1 MQILIMEYKSKNPN
15 VLNKGLDQEEVCITL
30 QVMNSI
36 FKRNEHCLF
45 LLLVVIGLL
54 ICNPAQAA
62 FIADG
67 AMLVPLTDDGKST
80 AIAWAPH
87 GNKILYQVL
96 HTDTQRQLF
105 IADSDGSNAEVITPI
120 GFPYYAEWSWAGD
133 KVAFLYSNSSS
144 SESQS
149 HVYVYDLNTK
159 KTVVACEPYP
169 QFNLDYDE
177 GPLWSPDDRYIVF
190 KTRRGPSRRRFVTV
204 YDTQTDKRWDVIPE
218 RGQNR
223 YARWSLT
230 MPPRLT
236 FQSEASNEFYDIAVT
251 DPDGGNLVLL
261 TSIGAES
268 VRNWGPRW
276 RPPGAYEEMIAYT
289 SNMEM
294 TRTERGMK
302 RNDVWIARP
311 DGNESRNL
319 TQATSPSTEEQLNND
334 IILWSWDGR
343 WILSRGDRFDSQ
355 AKDIHT
361 AYLMD
366 PINGGYK
373 TIFTTFPRKDGLHER
388 VHVIKWSYDS
398 TKILMYTQR
407 YDVKNWDTEREYQR
421 TRHVLSFLLVGT
433 GRREE
438 ILLYDEELE
447 RKKILGSFDRA
458 YIEDITF
465 SPNGRSIL
473 LSIATIVSKEDKISR
488 PDVYRLDLPDSLVSP
503 EATKH
508 IGPPVGRS
516 TIYVSDQGS
525 NRAEDTSDQI
535 IQATPTVNESAPVSG
550 DTVITEIIR
559 PLHMIADEALES
571 LSSEFTQYMTKNVSR
586 NLLLFK
592 GPPEVLDE
600 IRRDLA
606 KIDTQAPQVLVDL
619 LAVELADEANRSL
632 GLDWTYAEG
641 RFAFFQPVG
650 NAVRDLTP
658 DSSLD
663 GIATYPG
670 LGQAFY
676 QGVGKLP
683 EEFFVRLNT
692 LVQDGKGTILA
703 NPRTVAMSGRESRIQ
718 VRRTLNYF
726 FNEGFD
732 VAGRPVVKKSDISAD
747 TEGRITPTLLADGK
761 IHMLVDVK
769 VGSFT
774 FTSDSG
780 LPEQTQRDSTT
791 EVVVSQGDT
800 LVIGGLRQ
808 QEMVE
813 TVSKVPLLGDIPI
826 LGWLFKQ
833 EQKEIKNSVLTLFIT
848 PHVLLEGQ
856 PAPQWPEVDLEN
868 GQRISSSDPNHV
880 KL

>member
-1 MQILIMEYKSKNPN
+1 
-15 VLNKGLDQEEVCITL
+15 
-30 QVMNSI
+30 MNRI
-36 FKRNEHCLF
+36 FKKNEHCLF

-54 ICNPAQAA
+54 LCGPARAE

-67 AMLVPLTDDGKST
+67 VTLVPLTNNGKST

-96 HTDTQRQLF
+96 HTYTQRQLF

-133 KVAFLYSNSSS
+133 KVTFLYANSSS

-149 HVYVYDLNTK
+149 RAYVYDLNTQE
-159 KTVVACEPYP
+159 TVMACEPYP
-169 QFNLDYDE
+169 RFNLDEDE

-204 YDTQTDKRWDVIPE
+204 YDTQTKNKWDVVPE

-223 YARWSLT
+223 YARWSFTL
-230 MPPRLT
+230 PPRLT
-236 FQSEASNEFYDIAVT
+236 FQSEASAEHYDIAVS

-261 TSIGAES
+261 TSIASES
-268 VRNWGPRW
+268 VSNRQPRW
-276 RPPGAYEEMIAYT
+276 RPPGAYEEMIVYT
-289 SNMEM
+289 SNLEM

-311 DGNESRNL
+311 GGTDARNL

-398 TKILMYTQR
+398 TNILMYTQR
-407 YDVKNWDTEREYQR
+407 YDVKNWATEREYQR
-421 TRHVLSFLLVGT
+421 TRHVLSLLHVDT
-433 GRREE
+433 GRRDE
-438 ILLYDEELE
+438 ILVYDEELE
-447 RKKILGSFDRA
+447 RKEILGSDDRA
-458 YIEDITF
+458 EIEDVTF
-465 SPNGRSIL
+465 SPDGRSIL
-473 LSIATIVSKEDKISR
+473 LSIATIVSREDRISR
-488 PDVYRLDLPDSLVSP
+488 PDVYRLDLSDSLVSS
-503 EATKH
+503 EASKH

-516 TIYVSDQGS
+516 AIS
-525 NRAEDTSDQI
+525 
-535 IQATPTVNESAPVSG
+535 VSG
-550 DTVITEIIR
+550 QEASPAEETPLQETRSVPTANEYAPALGDNIITETIR
-559 PLHMIADEALES
+559 PLHMTADEAMES
-571 LSSEFTQYMTKNVSR
+571 LSPEFTQYMTKNVSR

-600 IRRDLA
+600 IRQDLT
-606 KIDTQAPQVLVDL
+606 KIDTPAPQILVDL

-632 GLDWTYAEG
+632 GLDWTYAKG

-658 DSSLD
+658 ESTLD

-683 EEFFVRLNT
+683 EEFFVRMNA

-703 NPRTVAMSGRESRIQ
+703 NPRTVAMSGRESKIQ
-718 VRRTLNYF
+718 IRRTLNYF

-732 VAGRPVVKKSDISAD
+732 VAGRPVVKKSDITSD

-761 IHMLVDVK
+761 IHMIVDVK

-780 LPEQTQRDSTT
+780 LPEQTQRESTT
-791 EVVVSQGDT
+791 EVAVSEGET

-808 QEMVE
+808 QEMVQ
-813 TVSKVPLLGDIPI
+813 TVSKVPLLGDLPI

-833 EQKEIKNSVLTLFIT
+833 EQKEIKQSVLTLFIT
-848 PHVLLEGQ
+848 PHVLREGQ
-856 PAPQWPEVDLEN
+856 PAPPWPEVDIKN
-868 GQRISSSDPNHV
+868 GHRIPSSDLNQAKP
-880 KL
+880 

>member
-1 MQILIMEYKSKNPN
+1 M
-15 VLNKGLDQEEVCITL
+15 
-30 QVMNSI
+30 
-36 FKRNEHCLF
+36 F
-45 LLLVVIGLL
+45 LLLAVIGLG
-54 ICNPAQAA
+54 ICSPVRSA
-62 FIADG
+62 FVGDG
-67 AMLVPLTDDGKST
+67 VTLVPLTDNGKST
-80 AIAWAPH
+80 AVAWAPH
-87 GNKILYQVL
+87 GNKILFQVL

-105 IADSDGSNAEVITPI
+105 IADSDGSHAEAITPI

-133 KVAFLYSNSSS
+133 KVAFLYANSSS

-149 HVYVYDLNTK
+149 RAYIYDLNSEGS
-159 KTVVACEPYP
+159 VMACEPYP
-169 QFNLDYDE
+169 RFNLDEDE
-177 GPLWSPDDRYIVF
+177 GPLWSPDDRYIAF

-204 YDTQTDKRWDVIPE
+204 YDTQTMDRWDVVPE

-223 YARWSLT
+223 YARWSFTL
-230 MPPRLT
+230 PPRLT
-236 FQSEASNEFYDIAVT
+236 FQSEASAEHYDIAVS

-268 VRNWGPRW
+268 ISNRQPRW

-289 SNMEM
+289 SNLEM
-294 TRTERGMK
+294 TRTERGKK

-311 DGNESRNL
+311 DGSDARNL

-366 PINGGYK
+366 PLHGGYK
-373 TIFTTFPRKDGLHER
+373 TVFTTFPKKDGLHER

-407 YDVKNWDTEREYQR
+407 YDVRNWDTQREYQR
-421 TRHVLSFLLVGT
+421 TRHVLSLLDVDT
-433 GRREE
+433 GRRDE
-438 ILLYDEELE
+438 ILVYDEDLE
-447 RKKILGSFDRA
+447 RKEILGSDDRA
-458 YIEDITF
+458 HIEDVTF
-465 SPNGRSIL
+465 SPDGRSIL
-473 LSIATIVSKEDKISR
+473 LSVATIVSQDDEITR
-488 PDVYRLDLPDSLVSP
+488 PDVYRLDLPDSLVGP
-503 EATKH
+503 EASKH
-508 IGPPVGRS
+508 IGPPVGRPAVLAAAQG
-516 TIYVSDQGS
+516 VSSATEAPGQES
-525 NRAEDTSDQI
+525 QVVPATSE
-535 IQATPTVNESAPVSG
+535 TTWVSG
-550 DTVITEIIR
+550 ERVITEVIR
-559 PLHMIADEALES
+559 PLHMTAGEARES
-571 LSSEFTQYMTKNVSR
+571 LSPEFSQYMTENVSR

-592 GPPEVLDE
+592 GPPEILNE
-600 IRRDLA
+600 IRQDLA
-606 KIDTQAPQVLVDL
+606 KIDTPPPQILVDL

-641 RFAFFQPVG
+641 RFGFFQPVG

-658 DSSLD
+658 DSALD

-670 LGQAFY
+670 LGQVFY

-683 EEFFVRLNT
+683 EEFFVRLNA
-692 LVQDGKGTILA
+692 LVQDEKGTILA

-718 VRRTLNYF
+718 VRKTLNYF

-747 TEGRITPTLLADGK
+747 TEGRITPTLLEDGK

-774 FTSDSG
+774 FTPDSG
-780 LPEQTQRDSTT
+780 LPEQTQRDSTS
-791 EVVVSQGDT
+791 EVVVSEGDT

-808 QEMVE
+808 QEMVQ
-813 TVSKVPLLGDIPI
+813 TVSKVPLLGDLPL
-826 LGWLFKQ
+826 LGWLFRQ
-833 EQKEIKNSVLTLFIT
+833 EQKEVKQSVLTLFIT
-848 PHVLLEGQ
+848 PHVLREGQ
-856 PAPQWPEVDLEN
+856 PAPSWPEVDLEN
-868 GQRISSSDPNHV
+868 GHRIPAPDPNQAER
-880 KL
+880 

>member
-1 MQILIMEYKSKNPN
+1 MCSAAFTGENRCIMNRVFE
-15 VLNKGLDQEEVCITL
+15 
-30 QVMNSI
+30 
-36 FKRNEHCLF
+36 RNEHCLF
-45 LLLVVIGLL
+45 LLLAVIGL
-54 ICNPAQAA
+54 IVCGSARAES
-62 FIADG
+62 IADG
-67 AMLVPLTDDGKST
+67 ATLVPLTDDGKST

-87 GNKILYQVL
+87 GNKILYQVR

-105 IADSDGSNAEVITPI
+105 IADSDGSNAETITPI

-133 KVAFLYSNSSS
+133 KVAFLYANSSS

-149 HVYVYDLNTK
+149 RAYMYDLKTK
-159 KTVVACEPYP
+159 ETVMACEPYP
-169 QFNLDYDE
+169 RFNLDEDE

-204 YDTQTDKRWDVIPE
+204 YDTQARDRWDVVPE

-223 YARWSLT
+223 YARWSFTL
-230 MPPRLT
+230 PPRLT
-236 FQSEASNEFYDIAVT
+236 FQSEASDEHYDIAVT

-268 VRNWGPRW
+268 VSNKQPRW

-294 TRTERGMK
+294 TRTERGKK

-311 DGNESRNL
+311 DGSDSRNL
-319 TQATSPSTEEQLNND
+319 TQATSPSTEKQLNND

-388 VHVIKWSYDS
+388 VHAIKWSYDS
-398 TKILMYTQR
+398 TNILMYTHR
-407 YDVKNWDTEREYQR
+407 YDVKNWDTQREYQR
-421 TRHVLSFLLVGT
+421 TRHVLSFLHVDT
-433 GRREE
+433 GRRDE
-438 ILLYDEELE
+438 ILVYDEDLE
-447 RKKILGSFDRA
+447 RKKILGSDDREE
-458 YIEDITF
+458 IENITF
-465 SPNGRSIL
+465 SPDGRSIL
-473 LSIATIVSKEDKISR
+473 LSIATIVSQDDMINR
-488 PDVYRLDLPDSLVSP
+488 PDVYRLDLPDLLVSP
-503 EATKH
+503 QASKH

-516 TIYVSDQGS
+516 AIFASDQG
-525 NRAEDTSDQI
+525 TSRTEETTNQEV
-535 IQATPTVNESAPVSG
+535 QAAPTAHVSTLAQP
-550 DTVITEIIR
+550 DTVITETIR
-559 PLHMIADEALES
+559 PLHMTADEALES
-571 LSSEFTQYMTKNVSR
+571 LSPEFTQYMTKNVSR

-592 GPPEVLDE
+592 GSPEILNE
-600 IRRDLA
+600 IQQDLA
-606 KIDTQAPQVLVDL
+606 KIDTPVPQILVDL

-632 GLDWTYAEG
+632 GLDWTYAKG

-658 DSSLD
+658 DSALG

-670 LGQAFY
+670 LGQTFY

-683 EEFFVRLNT
+683 REFFIRLNT

-718 VRRTLNYF
+718 VRKTLNYF

-747 TEGRITPTLLADGK
+747 TEGRITPTFLEDGK

-791 EVVVSQGDT
+791 EVVVSEGDT

-813 TVSKVPLLGDIPI
+813 TISKVPLLGDLPL
-826 LGWLFKQ
+826 LGWLFKNK
-833 EQKEIKNSVLTLFIT
+833 QKEIKQSVLTLFIT
-848 PHVLLEGQ
+848 PHMLREGQ
-856 PAPQWPEVDLEN
+856 AAPPWPEVDIEN
-868 GQRISSSDPNHV
+868 GHRMPSSDPNQGEP
-880 KL
+880 

>member
-1 MQILIMEYKSKNPN
+1 
-15 VLNKGLDQEEVCITL
+15 
-30 QVMNSI
+30 MNRI
-36 FKRNEHCLF
+36 FERNEHRLF
-45 LLLVVIGLL
+45 LLLAVIGLL
-54 ICNPAQAA
+54 ACGLARAE

-67 AMLVPLTDDGKST
+67 VTLVPLTDDGKST

-133 KVAFLYSNSSS
+133 KVAFLYANSSS

-149 HVYVYDLNTK
+149 RAYIYDLDSK
-159 KTVVACEPYP
+159 KTVTACEPYP
-169 QFNLDYDE
+169 LFNLDEDE
-177 GPLWSPDDRYIVF
+177 GPLWSPDDRYIAF

-204 YDTQTDKRWDVIPE
+204 YDTQTKDRWDVVPE

-223 YARWSLT
+223 YARWSFTL
-230 MPPRLT
+230 PPRLT
-236 FQSEASNEFYDIAVT
+236 LQSEASAEHYDIAVC
-251 DPDGGNLVLL
+251 DPDGDNLVLL

-268 VRNWGPRW
+268 VSNAQPRW

-289 SNMEM
+289 SNLDM
-294 TRTERGMK
+294 TRTERGIK
-302 RNDVWIARP
+302 RNDVWIAHP
-311 DGNESRNL
+311 DGRASGNL
-319 TQATSPSTEEQLNND
+319 TQATSPSTERQLNND

-361 AYLMD
+361 AYLVD
-366 PINGGYK
+366 PVNGGYK

-388 VHVIKWSYDS
+388 VHVIRWSYDS

-421 TRHVLSFLLVGT
+421 TRHVLSLLHVDT
-433 GRREE
+433 GLRDE
-438 ILLYDEELE
+438 ILVCDEDLE
-447 RKKILGSFDRA
+447 RKELLGSGNRGE
-458 YIEDITF
+458 IEDVTF
-465 SPNGRSIL
+465 SPDGRSIL
-473 LSIATIVSKEDKISR
+473 LSIATIVSQEDRISR

-503 EATKH
+503 QASKH
-508 IGPPVGRS
+508 IGPPVGCS
-516 TIYVSDQGS
+516 TISISDQAAS
-525 NRAEDTSDQI
+525 SAEETPDRGA
-535 IQATPTVNESAPVSG
+535 QAPPTANESTPVPL
-550 DTVITEIIR
+550 DNVITETIH
-559 PLHMIADEALES
+559 PLHMTADEALES
-571 LSSEFTQYMTKNVSR
+571 LSPEFTQYVTKNASR

-592 GPPEVLDE
+592 GPPEVLSE
-600 IRRDLA
+600 IRQDLT
-606 KIDTQAPQVLVDL
+606 KIDTPAPQILVDL

-632 GLDWTYAEG
+632 GLDWTYAKG

-658 DSSLD
+658 DSAVD
-663 GIATYPG
+663 GLATFPG

-718 VRRTLNYF
+718 VRKTLNYF

-774 FTSDSG
+774 FTSASG

-791 EVVVSQGDT
+791 EVVVSEEET

-808 QEMVE
+808 QEMVQ
-813 TVSKVPLLGDIPI
+813 TVSKVPLLGDLPI
-826 LGWLFKQ
+826 LGWLFKHK
-833 EQKEIKNSVLTLFIT
+833 QKDVKQSVLTLFIT
-848 PHVLLEGQ
+848 PHVLREGK
-856 PAPQWPEVDLEN
+856 PAPSWPEVDLEN
-868 GQRISSSDPNHV
+868 GDRIPSSDPNETE
-880 KL
+880 L

>member
-1 MQILIMEYKSKNPN
+1 M
-15 VLNKGLDQEEVCITL
+15 
-30 QVMNSI
+30 
-36 FKRNEHCLF
+36 F
-45 LLLVVIGLL
+45 LLLAVIGL
-54 ICNPAQAA
+54 IVCGPARAE
-62 FIADG
+62 FVADG
-67 AMLVPLTDDGKST
+67 VTLVPLTDDGKSA

-87 GNKILYQVL
+87 GNKILYQIL

-105 IADSDGSNAEVITPI
+105 VADSDGSNAEAITPI
-120 GFPYYAEWSWAGD
+120 GFPYYAQWSWAGD
-133 KVAFLYSNSSS
+133 KVAFLYANSSS

-149 HVYVYDLNTK
+149 QAYVYNLNSK
-159 KTVVACEPYP
+159 ETVTACEPYP
-169 QFNLDYDE
+169 RFNLDEDE
-177 GPLWSPDDRYIVF
+177 GPLWSPDDRYIAF

-204 YDTQTDKRWDVIPE
+204 YDTQTKDRWDVVPE

-223 YARWSLT
+223 HARWSFTL
-230 MPPRLT
+230 PPRLT
-236 FQSEASNEFYDIAVT
+236 FQSEAGAEHYDIAVS
-251 DPDGGNLVLL
+251 DPDGSNLVLL

-268 VRNWGPRW
+268 VSNARPRW
-276 RPPGAYEEMIAYT
+276 RPPGVYEEMIAYT
-289 SNMEM
+289 SNLDM

-302 RNDVWIARP
+302 RNDVWIAHP
-311 DGNESRNL
+311 DGSASRNL

-366 PINGGYK
+366 PVNGGYE
-373 TIFTTFPRKDGLHER
+373 TIFTTFPRRDGLHER

-421 TRHVLSFLLVGT
+421 TRHVLSLLHVDT
-433 GRREE
+433 GRRDE
-438 ILLYDEELE
+438 ILVCDEDLE
-447 RKKILGSFDRA
+447 RKKILGSDDRGE
-458 YIEDITF
+458 IEDVSF
-465 SPNGRSIL
+465 SPDGRSIL
-473 LSIATIVSKEDKISR
+473 LSIATIVSQEDRISR

-503 EATKH
+503 QASKH
-508 IGPPVGRS
+508 MGPPVGRS
-516 TIYVSDQGS
+516 TISVSDQVASSAKETLDRG
-525 NRAEDTSDQI
+525 A
-535 IQATPTVNESAPVSG
+535 QAAPTANESTPVPP
-550 DTVITEIIR
+550 DHVITETIR
-559 PLHMIADEALES
+559 PLHMTADEALES
-571 LSSEFTQYMTKNVSR
+571 LSSEFTQYMTKNAAR

-592 GPPEVLDE
+592 GPPELLNE
-600 IRRDLA
+600 IRQDLA
-606 KIDTQAPQVLVDL
+606 KIDTPAPQILVDL
-619 LAVELADEANRSL
+619 LAVELTDEANRSL
-632 GLDWTYAEG
+632 GLDWTYAKG

-658 DSSLD
+658 DSAVE
-663 GIATYPG
+663 GIATFPG

-718 VRRTLNYF
+718 VRKTLNYF

-791 EVVVSQGDT
+791 EVVVSEEET

-808 QEMVE
+808 QEMVQ
-813 TVSKVPLLGDIPI
+813 TVSKVPLLGDLPI
-826 LGWLFKQ
+826 LGWLFKH
-833 EQKEIKNSVLTLFIT
+833 EQKDVKQSVLTLFIT
-848 PHVLLEGQ
+848 PHVLREGT
-856 PAPQWPEVDLEN
+856 PAPSWPEVDLEN
-868 GQRISSSDPNHV
+868 GHRTPSSDPN
-880 KL
+880 

>member
-1 MQILIMEYKSKNPN
+1 
-15 VLNKGLDQEEVCITL
+15 
-30 QVMNSI
+30 MNRI
-36 FKRNEHCLF
+36 FKKNEHCLF

-54 ICNPAQAA
+54 VCGPARAE

-67 AMLVPLTDDGKST
+67 VTLVPLTDDGKST

-87 GNKILYQVL
+87 GNKILYQVR
-96 HTDTQRQLF
+96 HTETQRQLF
-105 IADSDGSNAEVITPI
+105 IADSDGSNAEAITPI

-133 KVAFLYSNSSS
+133 KVAFLYANSSS

-149 HVYVYDLNTK
+149 RAYVYDLNTK
-159 KTVVACEPYP
+159 KTVMACEPYP
-169 QFNLDYDE
+169 RFNLDEDE

-204 YDTQTDKRWDVIPE
+204 YDTQTKNRWDVVPE

-223 YARWSLT
+223 YARWSFTL
-230 MPPRLT
+230 PPRLT
-236 FQSEASNEFYDIAVT
+236 FQSEASAEHYDIAVS
-251 DPDGGNLVLL
+251 DPDGRNLVLL

-268 VRNWGPRW
+268 VSNRQPRW
-276 RPPGAYEEMIAYT
+276 RPPGAYEKMIAYT
-289 SNMEM
+289 SNIEM

-311 DGNESRNL
+311 DGIDARNL

-407 YDVKNWDTEREYQR
+407 YDVKNWDTQREYQR
-421 TRHVLSFLLVGT
+421 TRHVLSLLHIDT
-433 GRREE
+433 DRRDE
-438 ILLYDEELE
+438 ILVYDEELE
-447 RKKILGSFDRA
+447 RKEILGSDDRA
-458 YIEDITF
+458 EIENVTF

-473 LSIATIVSKEDKISR
+473 LSIATIVSRDDRISR
-488 PDVYRLDLPDSLVSP
+488 PDVYRLDLSDSLVSS
-503 EATKH
+503 EASKH

-516 TIYVSDQGS
+516 AISVSNQGAS
-525 NRAEDTSDQI
+525 PAEE
-535 IQATPTVNESAPVSG
+535 TPYQETRVVPTANEYAPALG
-550 DTVITEIIR
+550 DNVITETIR
-559 PLHMIADEALES
+559 PLHMTADEAMES
-571 LSSEFTQYMTKNVSR
+571 LSPEFTQYMTKNVSR

-592 GPPEVLDE
+592 GPLEVLNE

-606 KIDTQAPQVLVDL
+606 KIDTPSPQILVDL

-632 GLDWTYAEG
+632 GLDWTYAKG

-658 DSSLD
+658 DSALD

-683 EEFFVRLNT
+683 EEFFVRMNA

-703 NPRTVAMSGRESRIQ
+703 NPRTVAMSGRESKIQ
-718 VRRTLNYF
+718 IRRTLNYF

-732 VAGRPVVKKSDISAD
+732 VAGRPVVKKSDISSD

-761 IHMLVDVK
+761 IHMIVDVK

-791 EVVVSQGDT
+791 EVAVSEGDT

-808 QEMVE
+808 QEMVQ
-813 TVSKVPLLGDIPI
+813 TVSKVPLLGDLPI

-833 EQKEIKNSVLTLFIT
+833 EQKEIKQSVLTLFIT
-848 PHVLLEGQ
+848 PHVLREGQ
-856 PAPQWPEVDLEN
+856 SAPPWLEVDLKN
-868 GQRISSSDPNHV
+868 GYTIPSSDLNQLKP
-880 KL
+880 

>member
-1 MQILIMEYKSKNPN
+1 
-15 VLNKGLDQEEVCITL
+15 
-30 QVMNSI
+30 MNRI
-36 FKRNEHCLF
+36 FKKNEHCLF

-54 ICNPAQAA
+54 VCGPAQAE

-67 AMLVPLTDDGKST
+67 ATLVPLTDDGKST

-87 GNKILYQVL
+87 GNKILYQVR

-133 KVAFLYSNSSS
+133 KVAFLYANSSS

-149 HVYVYDLNTK
+149 RAYVYDLNTQ
-159 KTVVACEPYP
+159 KTVMACEPYP
-169 QFNLDYDE
+169 RFNLDEDE

-204 YDTQTDKRWDVIPE
+204 YDTQTKKGWDVVPE

-223 YARWSLT
+223 YARWNFTL
-230 MPPRLT
+230 PPRLT
-236 FQSEASNEFYDIAVT
+236 FQSEASAEHYDIAVS
-251 DPDGGNLVLL
+251 DPDGRNLVLL
-261 TSIGAES
+261 TSIGSES
-268 VRNWGPRW
+268 VSNRQPCW
-276 RPPGAYEEMIAYT
+276 RPPGAYEEMIVYT
-289 SNMEM
+289 SNLEM
-294 TRTERGMK
+294 TRTERDIR

-311 DGNESRNL
+311 DGTDDRNL

-373 TIFTTFPRKDGLHER
+373 TIFTTFPRKDGLYER

-407 YDVKNWDTEREYQR
+407 YDVKNWATEREYQR
-421 TRHVLSFLLVGT
+421 TRHVLSLLHVDT
-433 GRREE
+433 GRRDE
-438 ILLYDEELE
+438 ILVYDEELE
-447 RKKILGSFDRA
+447 RKEILGSNDRA
-458 YIEDITF
+458 EIENVTF
-465 SPNGRSIL
+465 SPDGRSIL
-473 LSIATIVSKEDKISR
+473 LSIATIVSREDRIIR
-488 PDVYRLDLPDSLVSP
+488 PDVYRLDLPDSLLSP
-503 EATKH
+503 EASKH

-516 TIYVSDQGS
+516 AIS
-525 NRAEDTSDQI
+525 
-535 IQATPTVNESAPVSG
+535 VSG
-550 DTVITEIIR
+550 QGAGPAEKTPDQETRVVPTANEYAPALGDNVITEAIR
-559 PLHMIADEALES
+559 PLHMTADEALES
-571 LSSEFTQYMTKNVSR
+571 LSPEFTQYMTKNVSR

-600 IRRDLA
+600 IRQDLTI
-606 KIDTQAPQVLVDL
+606 IDTPAPQILVDL

-658 DSSLD
+658 DSALD
-663 GIATYPG
+663 GIDTYPG

-703 NPRTVAMSGRESRIQ
+703 NPRTVAMSGRESKIQ
-718 VRRTLNYF
+718 IRRTLNYF

-732 VAGRPVVKKSDISAD
+732 VAGRPVVKKSDITSD

-761 IHMLVDVK
+761 IHMIVDVK

-780 LPEQTQRDSTT
+780 LPEQTQRESTT
-791 EVVVSQGDT
+791 EIVVSEGDT

-808 QEMVE
+808 QEMVQ
-813 TVSKVPLLGDIPI
+813 TVSKVPFLGDLPI
-826 LGWLFKQ
+826 LGWLFKH
-833 EQKEIKNSVLTLFIT
+833 EQREIKQSVLTLFIT
-848 PHVLLEGQ
+848 PHVLREGQ
-856 PAPQWPEVDLEN
+856 PLPPWPEVDLKN
-868 GQRISSSDPNHV
+868 GHRIPSSDLNQV
-880 KL
+880 KP

>member
-1 MQILIMEYKSKNPN
+1 MHYIL
-15 VLNKGLDQEEVCITL
+15 
-30 QVMNSI
+30 
-36 FKRNEHCLF
+36 KRNGHYLF
-45 LLLVVIGLL
+45 LLLAVIGLL
-54 ICNPAQAA
+54 ACSPARAE

-67 AMLVPLTDDGKST
+67 ATLVPLTDDGKST

-96 HTDTQRQLF
+96 HTDTQRQLSV
-105 IADSDGSNAEVITPI
+105 ADSDGSNAKVITPI

-133 KVAFLYSNSSS
+133 KVAFLYANSSS

-149 HVYVYDLNTK
+149 RAYVYDLNTQE
-159 KTVVACEPYP
+159 TVMACEPYP
-169 QFNLDYDE
+169 RFNLDEDE

-204 YDTQTDKRWDVIPE
+204 YDTQTKNRWDVVPE

-223 YARWSLT
+223 YARWSFTL
-230 MPPRLT
+230 PPRLT
-236 FQSEASNEFYDIAVT
+236 FQSEASAEHYDIAVS

-261 TSIGAES
+261 TSIGAEA
-268 VRNWGPRW
+268 VGNRQPRW
-276 RPPGAYEEMIAYT
+276 RPGGAYEEMIAYT
-289 SNMEM
+289 SNLEM

-302 RNDVWIARP
+302 RNDVWVAYP
-311 DGNESRNL
+311 DGRASGNL

-366 PINGGYK
+366 PVNGGYK

-421 TRHVLSFLLVGT
+421 TRHVLSVLHVET
-433 GRREE
+433 GRRDE
-438 ILLYDEELE
+438 ILVFDEDLE
-447 RKKILGSFDRA
+447 RKEILGSDDREE
-458 YIEDITF
+458 IENITF
-465 SPNGRSIL
+465 SPDGRSIL
-473 LSIATIVSKEDKISR
+473 VSIATIVSQEDRISR
-488 PDVYRLDLPDSLVSP
+488 PDVYRLDLPDSLVGP
-503 EATKH
+503 EAAKH
-508 IGPPVGRS
+508 IGPPIGRS
-516 TIYVSDQGS
+516 AISVSDQGE
-525 NRAEDTSDQI
+525 NRTEETPDQGV
-535 IQATPTVNESAPVSG
+535 QAVATANESTPVPP
-550 DTVITEIIR
+550 DNVITETIR
-559 PLHMIADEALES
+559 PLHMTADEAMES
-571 LSSEFTQYMTKNVSR
+571 LSPEFTQYVTKNASR

-592 GPPEVLDE
+592 GPPEVLSE
-600 IRRDLA
+600 IRQDLA
-606 KIDTQAPQVLVDL
+606 RIDTPAPQILVDL
-619 LAVELADEANRSL
+619 LAVELAEEANRSL
-632 GLDWTYAEG
+632 GLDWTYAKG

-650 NAVRDLTP
+650 NAIRDLTP
-658 DSSLD
+658 DSALG

-683 EEFFVRLNT
+683 EEFFVRLNV

-718 VRRTLNYF
+718 VRTTLNYF

-761 IHMLVDVK
+761 IHMMVDVK

-808 QEMVE
+808 QEMVQ
-813 TVSKVPLLGDIPI
+813 TVSKVPLLGDLPI
-826 LGWLFKQ
+826 LGWLFKH
-833 EQKEIKNSVLTLFIT
+833 EQKDVKQSVLTLFIT
-848 PHVLLEGQ
+848 PHVLREGG
-856 PAPQWPEVDLEN
+856 PAPSWPEVDLEN
-868 GQRISSSDPNHV
+868 GHRIPSSDPNEA

>member
-1 MQILIMEYKSKNPN
+1 MCKSGTGRRLGIMIWLILLSWFSECA
-15 VLNKGLDQEEVCITL
+15 LCETL
-30 QVMNSI
+30 GEGV
-36 FKRNEHCLF
+36 
-45 LLLVVIGLL
+45 
-54 ICNPAQAA
+54 A
-62 FIADG
+62 
-67 AMLVPLTDDGKST
+67 LTALTQDGKST
-80 AIAWAPH
+80 AIAWARH
-87 GNKILYQVL
+87 GNKILCQVL

-105 IADSDGSNAEVITPI
+105 IANSDGSNPEVITPI
-120 GFPYYAEWSWAGD
+120 GFPYYAEWSWSGD
-133 KVAFLYSNSSS
+133 KVAYLYANSSS
-144 SESQS
+144 SESQAMA
-149 HVYVYDLNTK
+149 YVYDLSTK
-159 KTVVACEPYP
+159 RTIIACEPY
-169 QFNLDYDE
+169 QRFNLDQDE
-177 GPLWSPDDRYIVF
+177 GPLWSSDDRYIVF

-204 YDTQTDKRWDVIPE
+204 FDTQTENRWDVVPE

-223 YARWSLT
+223 FAHWSFTL
-230 MPPRLT
+230 PPRLT
-236 FQSEASNEFYDIAVT
+236 FQSEASNEFYDIAVS

-268 VRNWGPRW
+268 VNNALPQW
-276 RPPGAYEEMIAYT
+276 RPPSAYEEMIVYT
-289 SNMEM
+289 SNLEM

-302 RNDVWIARP
+302 RNDVWIVRP
-311 DGNESRNL
+311 DGTGSRNL

-334 IILWSWDGR
+334 ITLWSWDGR

-361 AYLMD
+361 AYLVD
-366 PINGGYK
+366 PVNGGYK
-373 TIFTTFPRKDGLHER
+373 TVFTTFPRKDGLHER
-388 VHVIKWSYDS
+388 VHAIKWSYDS

-407 YDVKNWDTEREYQR
+407 YDVKNWDTQREYQR
-421 TRHVLSFLLVGT
+421 TRHVLSLLNVDT
-433 GRREE
+433 GRRDE
-438 ILLYDEELE
+438 ILLCDEDLE
-447 RKKILGSFDRA
+447 RKKILGSDDRGE
-458 YIEDITF
+458 IENVTF
-465 SPNGRSIL
+465 SPDGRSIL
-473 LSIATIVSKEDKISR
+473 LSIATIVSQEDGINR

-503 EATKH
+503 KASKH

-516 TIYVSDQGS
+516 QITVSDQGVIP
-525 NRAEDTSDQI
+525 AKDTAGQET
-535 IQATPTVNESAPVSG
+535 QAVPTVDDSAPISRDNV
-550 DTVITEIIR
+550 VTETIH
-559 PLHMIADEALES
+559 PLHMTTDEALES
-571 LSSEFTQYMTKNVSR
+571 LSPEFTQYVTKNVSR

-592 GPPEVLDE
+592 GSSEVLRE
-600 IRRDLA
+600 ILQDLE
-606 KIDTQAPQVLVDL
+606 KIDTPAPQVMVDL

-650 NAVRDLTP
+650 NAIRDLTP
-658 DSSLD
+658 DTALD
-663 GIATYPG
+663 GITTYPG

-747 TEGRITPTLLADGK
+747 TEGRITPTLLADGR

-791 EVVVSQGDT
+791 EVTVSQGDT

-813 TVSKVPLLGDIPI
+813 TVSKIPLLGDLPI

-833 EQKEIKNSVLTLFIT
+833 KQKEIKHSVLTLFIT
-848 PHVLLEGQ
+848 PHVLQEGQ
-856 PAPQWPEVDLEN
+856 PVPSWPEVDLEN
-868 GQRISSSDPNHV
+868 GNRIPSSDPNQP
-880 KL
+880 KI

>member
-1 MQILIMEYKSKNPN
+1 
-15 VLNKGLDQEEVCITL
+15 
-30 QVMNSI
+30 MNCI
-36 FKRNEHCLF
+36 FKKNEHCLF
-45 LLLVVIGLL
+45 ILFVVIGLFV
-54 ICNPAQAA
+54 CSPARAK

-67 AMLVPLTDDGKST
+67 VTLVPLTDDGKST

-87 GNKILYQVL
+87 GNKILYQVR
-96 HTDTQRQLF
+96 HTETQRQLF
-105 IADSDGSNAEVITPI
+105 VADSDGSNAESITPI

-133 KVAFLYSNSSS
+133 KVAFLYANTSS
-144 SESQS
+144 SESQAMA
-149 HVYVYDLNTK
+149 YVYDLNTK
-159 KTVVACEPYP
+159 KTVMACEPYP

-204 YDTQTDKRWDVIPE
+204 YDTQTKDRWDVVPA

-230 MPPRLT
+230 LPPRLT
-236 FQSEASNEFYDIAVT
+236 FQSEASAEHYDIAVS
-251 DPDGGNLVLL
+251 DPHGRVLVLL
-261 TSIGAES
+261 TSIGSES
-268 VRNWGPRW
+268 VSNRQPRW

-289 SNMEM
+289 SNLEM
-294 TRTERGMK
+294 TRTERGKK
-302 RNDVWIARP
+302 RNDVWIANP
-311 DGNESRNL
+311 HGNGARNL

-361 AYLMD
+361 AYIMD

-407 YDVKNWDTEREYQR
+407 YDVKNWDTQREYQR
-421 TRHVLSFLLVGT
+421 TRHVLSFLHVET
-433 GRREE
+433 GQREE
-438 ILLYDEELE
+438 ILVYDEDLE
-447 RKKILGSFDRA
+447 RKKILGSDDRA
-458 YIEDITF
+458 RIENITF
-465 SPNGRSIL
+465 SPDGRSIL
-473 LSIATIVSKEDKISR
+473 LSVATIVSQEDMISR

-503 EATKH
+503 EASKH
-508 IGPPVGRS
+508 NGPPVGRS
-516 TIYVSDQGS
+516 EIYVSNQGAS
-525 NRAEDTSDQI
+525 LSEETIGQEAQI
-535 IQATPTVNESAPVSG
+535 VPTATESTTVSG
-550 DTVITEIIR
+550 INIITETIC
-559 PLHMIADEALES
+559 PLHMTADEALES
-571 LSSEFTQYMTKNVSR
+571 LSPEFTQYMTKNVSR

-592 GPPEVLDE
+592 GHPEVLDE
-600 IRRDLA
+600 IRQDLA

-658 DSSLD
+658 DTALE

-692 LVQDGKGTILA
+692 LIQDGKGTILA
-703 NPRTVAMSGRESRIQ
+703 NPRTVATSGRESSIQ
-718 VRRTLNYF
+718 VRRVLNYF

-732 VAGRPVVKKSDISAD
+732 VAGRPVIKKSDIAAD
-747 TEGRITPTLLADGK
+747 TEGRITPTLLANGK

-780 LPEQTQRDSTT
+780 LPLHTQRNSTT
-791 EVVVSQGDT
+791 EVTVSEGET

-813 TVSKVPLLGDIPI
+813 TVSKVPLLGDLPI

-833 EQKEIKNSVLTLFIT
+833 EQKEIKQSVLTLFIT
-848 PHVLLEGQ
+848 PHVLRNDQ
-856 PAPQWPEVDLEN
+856 SPPPWPEVDIKESH
-868 GQRISSSDPNHV
+868 RIPSSDFNQAKP
-880 KL
+880 

>member
-1 MQILIMEYKSKNPN
+1 
-15 VLNKGLDQEEVCITL
+15 
-30 QVMNSI
+30 MNRI
-36 FKRNEHCLF
+36 FEKNEHYLF
-45 LLLVVIGLL
+45 LLLAVIGLL
-54 ICNPAQAA
+54 ICDSAQAA

-67 AMLVPLTDDGKST
+67 AALVPLTDDGKST

-87 GNKILYQVL
+87 GDKILYQVL
-96 HTDTQRQLF
+96 HTNTQRQLF
-105 IADSDGSNAEVITPI
+105 IADSDGSNGEAITPI

-133 KVAFLYSNSSS
+133 KVAFLYANSSS
-144 SESQS
+144 SESQAGA
-149 HVYVYDLNTK
+149 YVYDLNTK
-159 KTVVACEPYP
+159 KTVMACEPYP
-169 QFNLDYDE
+169 RFNLDEDE

-204 YDTQTDKRWDVIPE
+204 YDTQTENKWDVVPE

-223 YARWSLT
+223 YARWSFTL
-230 MPPRLT
+230 PPRLT
-236 FQSEASNEFYDIAVT
+236 FQSEAGNEYYDIAVS

-268 VRNWGPRW
+268 VSNRQPRW
-276 RPPGAYEEMIAYT
+276 RPPGAHDEMIAYT

-294 TRTERGMK
+294 TRTERGKK

-311 DGNESRNL
+311 DGADARNL

-421 TRHVLSFLLVGT
+421 TRHVLSLLHVDT
-433 GRREE
+433 GRRDE
-438 ILLYDEELE
+438 ILLYNEELE
-447 RKKILGSFDRA
+447 RREILGSFDRA
-458 YIEDITF
+458 NIEDITF
-465 SPNGRSIL
+465 SPDGRSIL
-473 LSIATIVSKEDKISR
+473 LSIATIVSREDMITR

-503 EATKH
+503 EASKH
-508 IGPPVGRS
+508 IGPPVERPA
-516 TIYVSDQGS
+516 IYVSGQGAGYADETTDQGTH
-525 NRAEDTSDQI
+525 AV
-535 IQATPTVNESAPVSG
+535 PTANESAPVPG
-550 DTVITEIIR
+550 DNVITETIR
-559 PLHMIADEALES
+559 PLHMTADEALES
-571 LSSEFTQYMTKNVSR
+571 LSPEFTQYMTKNLPR

-600 IRRDLA
+600 IRQDLA
-606 KIDTQAPQVLVDL
+606 KIDTPVPQVLVDL

-718 VRRTLNYF
+718 VRKTLNYF

-808 QEMVE
+808 QEMVQ
-813 TVSKVPLLGDIPI
+813 TMSKVPLLGDLPI
-826 LGWLFKQ
+826 LGLLFKH
-833 EQKEIKNSVLTLFIT
+833 EQKEIKHSVLTLFIT
-848 PHVLLEGQ
+848 PHVLREGQ
-856 PAPQWPEVDLEN
+856 PAPPWPEVDIEN
-868 GQRISSSDPNHV
+868 GQRIPSLDPNQA
-880 KL
+880 KSLSE

>member
-1 MQILIMEYKSKNPN
+1 
-15 VLNKGLDQEEVCITL
+15 
-30 QVMNSI
+30 
-36 FKRNEHCLF
+36 
-45 LLLVVIGLL
+45 
-54 ICNPAQAA
+54 
-62 FIADG
+62 
-67 AMLVPLTDDGKST
+67 
-80 AIAWAPH
+80 
-87 GNKILYQVL
+87 VL

-105 IADSDGSNAEVITPI
+105 IADSDGANAEAITPI

-133 KVAFLYSNSSS
+133 KVAFLYANSSS
-144 SESQS
+144 SESQAGA
-149 HVYVYDLNTK
+149 YVYDLKTK
-159 KTVVACEPYP
+159 KTVMACEPYP
-169 QFNLDYDE
+169 QFNLDEDE

-204 YDTQTDKRWDVIPE
+204 YDTQADNRWDVVPE

-223 YARWSLT
+223 YARWSFT

-236 FQSEASNEFYDIAVT
+236 FQSEAGNEFYDIAVT

-268 VRNWGPRW
+268 VSNRQPRW

-289 SNMEM
+289 SNLEM
-294 TRTERGMK
+294 TRTERGKK

-311 DGNESRNL
+311 DGTESRNL

-334 IILWSWDGR
+334 IIMWSWDGR

-366 PINGGYK
+366 PVNGGYK

-407 YDVKNWDTEREYQR
+407 YDVKNWDTQREYQR
-421 TRHVLSFLLVGT
+421 TRHVLSFLHVDT

-447 RKKILGSFDRA
+447 RKEILGSFDREN
-458 YIEDITF
+458 IEDITV
-465 SPNGRSIL
+465 SPDGRSIL

-488 PDVYRLDLPDSLVSP
+488 PDVYRLELPDSLVSP
-503 EATKH
+503 QASRH

-516 TIYVSDQGS
+516 AIYVSDQGAS
-525 NRAEDTSDQI
+525 HAEGTTDQETQTTTS
-535 IQATPTVNESAPVSG
+535 ANESTLASPDS
-550 DTVITEIIR
+550 VITETIR
-559 PLHMIADEALES
+559 PLHMTADEALES

-813 TVSKVPLLGDIPI
+813 TVSKVPLLGDLPI
-826 LGWLFKQ
+826 LGWLFKH

-848 PHVLLEGQ
+848 PHVLREGQ

-868 GQRISSSDPNHV
+868 GHRILSSDPNQA
-880 KL
+880 KGLSGE

>member
-1 MQILIMEYKSKNPN
+1 
-15 VLNKGLDQEEVCITL
+15 
-30 QVMNSI
+30 MNHI
-36 FKRNEHCLF
+36 FERNEYCLF
-45 LLLVVIGLL
+45 LLLAMIGL
-54 ICNPAQAA
+54 IVCGPARAES
-62 FIADG
+62 IADG
-67 AMLVPLTDDGKST
+67 ATLVPLTDDGKST

-105 IADSDGSNAEVITPI
+105 IADSDGSNAESITPI

-133 KVAFLYSNSSS
+133 KVAFLYANSSS

-149 HVYVYDLNTK
+149 GAYVYDLKTK
-159 KTVVACEPYP
+159 ETVMACEPYP
-169 QFNLDYDE
+169 RFNLDEDE

-204 YDTQTDKRWDVIPE
+204 YDSQARDRWDVVPE

-223 YARWSLT
+223 YARWSFTL
-230 MPPRLT
+230 PPRLT
-236 FQSEASNEFYDIAVT
+236 FQSEASEEHYDIAVS
-251 DPDGGNLVLL
+251 DPDGDNLVLL

-268 VRNWGPRW
+268 VSNRQPRW

-289 SNMEM
+289 SNHEM
-294 TRTERGMK
+294 TRTERGKK
-302 RNDVWIARP
+302 RNDVWIAHP
-311 DGNESRNL
+311 DGTEDRNL

-407 YDVKNWDTEREYQR
+407 YDVKNWDTQREYQR
-421 TRHVLSFLLVGT
+421 TRHVLSFLHVDT
-433 GRREE
+433 SRRDE
-438 ILLYDEELE
+438 ILVYDEELE
-447 RKKILGSFDRA
+447 RKEILGSDDR
-458 YIEDITF
+458 EEVENITF
-465 SPNGRSIL
+465 SPDGRSIL
-473 LSIATIVSKEDKISR
+473 LSIATIVSQEDQISR

-503 EATKH
+503 EASKH

-516 TIYVSDQGS
+516 ALFASDQGVS
-525 NRAEDTSDQI
+525 RAEETTDQEV
-535 IQATPTVNESAPVSG
+535 QAAPTANVSTLAQP

-559 PLHMIADEALES
+559 PLHMTADEALES
-571 LSSEFTQYMTKNVSR
+571 LSTEFTSYMTKNVSR

-592 GPPEVLDE
+592 GPPEVLNE
-600 IRRDLA
+600 IRQDLT
-606 KIDTQAPQVLVDL
+606 KIDTPVPQILVDL

-632 GLDWTYAEG
+632 GLDWTYAKG

-658 DSSLD
+658 DTALG

-670 LGQAFY
+670 LGQTFY

-683 EEFFVRLNT
+683 REFFIRLNT

-718 VRRTLNYF
+718 VRKTLNYF

-747 TEGRITPTLLADGK
+747 TEGRITPTLLEDGK

-791 EVVVSQGDT
+791 EVVVSEGDT

-813 TVSKVPLLGDIPI
+813 TVSKVPLLGDLPL
-826 LGWLFKQ
+826 LGWLFKHK
-833 EQKEIKNSVLTLFIT
+833 QKEIKQSVLTLFIT
-848 PHVLLEGQ
+848 PHKLREGQ
-856 PAPQWPEVDLEN
+856 AAPPWPEVDIEN
-868 GQRISSSDPNHV
+868 GHRIPPSDPD
-880 KL
+880 

>member
-1 MQILIMEYKSKNPN
+1 
-15 VLNKGLDQEEVCITL
+15 
-30 QVMNSI
+30 MNRI
-36 FKRNEHCLF
+36 VKKNEHCLF

-54 ICNPAQAA
+54 VCGPARAE

-67 AMLVPLTDDGKST
+67 VTLVPLTDDGKST

-87 GNKILYQVL
+87 GNKILYQMR

-105 IADSDGSNAEVITPI
+105 IADSDGSNAEAITPI

-133 KVAFLYSNSSS
+133 KVAFLYANSSS

-149 HVYVYDLNTK
+149 RAYVYDLNTQ
-159 KTVVACEPYP
+159 KTVMACEPYP
-169 QFNLDYDE
+169 RFNLDEDE

-204 YDTQTDKRWDVIPE
+204 YDTQTKKGWDVVPE

-223 YARWSLT
+223 YARWNFTL
-230 MPPRLT
+230 PPRLT
-236 FQSEASNEFYDIAVT
+236 FQSEASAEHYDIAVS
-251 DPDGGNLVLL
+251 DPDGRNLVLL
-261 TSIGAES
+261 TSIGSES
-268 VRNWGPRW
+268 VGNAQPRW
-276 RPPGAYEEMIAYT
+276 RPPGAYEKMIAYT
-289 SNMEM
+289 SNLEM

-311 DGNESRNL
+311 DGTDARNL

-398 TKILMYTQR
+398 TNILMYTQR
-407 YDVKNWDTEREYQR
+407 YDVKNWATEREYQR
-421 TRHVLSFLLVGT
+421 TRHVLSLLHVDT
-433 GRREE
+433 GRRDE

-447 RKKILGSFDRA
+447 RKEILGSDDRA
-458 YIEDITF
+458 EIENVTF
-465 SPNGRSIL
+465 SPDGRSIL
-473 LSIATIVSKEDKISR
+473 LSIATIVSREDRIIR
-488 PDVYRLDLPDSLVSP
+488 PDVYRLDLPDSLLSP
-503 EATKH
+503 EASKH

-516 TIYVSDQGS
+516 TIS
-525 NRAEDTSDQI
+525 
-535 IQATPTVNESAPVSG
+535 VSG
-550 DTVITEIIR
+550 QGASPAEETPDQETRVVPTANEYAPAMGDNVITEAIR
-559 PLHMIADEALES
+559 PLHMTADEALES
-571 LSSEFTQYMTKNVSR
+571 LSPEFTQYMTKNVSR

-600 IRRDLA
+600 IRQDLA
-606 KIDTQAPQVLVDL
+606 KIDTPAPQILVDL

-632 GLDWTYAEG
+632 GLDWTYAKG

-658 DSSLD
+658 DSALD

-703 NPRTVAMSGRESRIQ
+703 NPRTVAMSGRESKIQ
-718 VRRTLNYF
+718 IRRTLNYF

-732 VAGRPVVKKSDISAD
+732 VAGRPVVKKSDITSD

-761 IHMLVDVK
+761 IHMIVDVK

-780 LPEQTQRDSTT
+780 LPEQTQRESTT
-791 EVVVSQGDT
+791 EIVVSEGDT

-808 QEMVE
+808 QEMVQ
-813 TVSKVPLLGDIPI
+813 TVSKVPLLGDLPI
-826 LGWLFKQ
+826 LGWLFKH
-833 EQKEIKNSVLTLFIT
+833 EQREIKQSVLTLFIT
-848 PHVLLEGQ
+848 PHVLREGQ
-856 PAPQWPEVDLEN
+856 PAPPWPEVDLKN
-868 GQRISSSDPNHV
+868 GYRIPSSDLNQAKP
-880 KL
+880 

>member
-1 MQILIMEYKSKNPN
+1 MDRVFKKN
-15 VLNKGLDQEEVCITL
+15 K
-30 QVMNSI
+30 
-36 FKRNEHCLF
+36 HCLF
-45 LLLVVIGLL
+45 LLLVAIGLL
-54 ICNPAQAA
+54 VCGPARAE

-67 AMLVPLTDDGKST
+67 VTLVPLTDDGKST

-87 GNKILYQVL
+87 GNKILYQVR

-105 IADSDGSNAEVITPI
+105 IADSEGSNPEAITPI

-133 KVAFLYSNSSS
+133 KVAYLYANSSS

-149 HVYVYDLNTK
+149 RAYVYDLNTRE
-159 KTVVACEPYP
+159 TVMACEPYP
-169 QFNLDYDE
+169 RFNLDEDE

-204 YDTQTDKRWDVIPE
+204 YDTQTQKRWDVVPE

-223 YARWSLT
+223 YARWSFTL
-230 MPPRLT
+230 PPHLT
-236 FQSEASNEFYDIAVT
+236 FQSEASAEHYDIAVS
-251 DPDGGNLVLL
+251 DPESRTLVLL

-268 VRNWGPRW
+268 VSNRQPRW
-276 RPPGAYEEMIAYT
+276 RPPGDYEEMIAYT
-289 SNMEM
+289 SNLEM

-311 DGNESRNL
+311 DGSDARNL

-388 VHVIKWSYDS
+388 VHVIRWSYDS
-398 TKILMYTQR
+398 TKILMYTKR
-407 YDVKNWDTEREYQR
+407 YDVKNWATQREYQR
-421 TRHVLSFLLVGT
+421 TRHVVSLLHVDT
-433 GRREE
+433 GRRDE

-447 RKKILGSFDRA
+447 RREILGSDNRA
-458 YIEDITF
+458 EIENITF
-465 SPNGRSIL
+465 SPDGRSIL
-473 LSIATIVSKEDKISR
+473 LSIATIVSREDEISR

-503 EATKH
+503 QASKH

-516 TIYVSDQGS
+516 AVTVSDQEAS
-525 NRAEDTSDQI
+525 PAEETPDQ
-535 IQATPTVNESAPVSG
+535 QAPIVPAADESTPLMG
-550 DTVITEIIR
+550 DNIITEAIR
-559 PLHMIADEALES
+559 PLHMTADEALES
-571 LSSEFTQYMTKNVSR
+571 LSPEFTQYMTKNASR

-592 GPPEVLDE
+592 GPLEVLDE

-606 KIDTQAPQVLVDL
+606 KIDTPAPQILVDL
-619 LAVELADEANRSL
+619 LAVELSDEANRSL
-632 GLDWTYAEG
+632 GLDWTYAKG

-658 DSSLD
+658 DSALD
-663 GIATYPG
+663 GIATFPG

-703 NPRTVAMSGRESRIQ
+703 NPRTVAMSGRESNIQ
-718 VRRTLNYF
+718 IRKTLNYF

-732 VAGRPVVKKSDISAD
+732 VAGRPVVKKSDISSD

-791 EVVVSQGDT
+791 EVAVSEGDT

-808 QEMVE
+808 QEMIQ
-813 TVSKVPLLGDIPI
+813 TVSKVPILGDLPI
-826 LGWLFKQ
+826 LEWLFKH
-833 EQKEIKNSVLTLFIT
+833 EQKEIKQSVLTLFIT
-848 PHVLLEGQ
+848 PHVLQEGQ
-856 PAPQWPEVDLEN
+856 PAPSWPQVDLED
-868 GQRISSSDPNHV
+868 GHRIPSSDLNQAKP
-880 KL
+880 